1 MKTRKLFKEAGPKSR
16 SSDSQETGARYFRPW
31 MVQLGV
37 VGLGAGLLLTGVL
50 LVNQATRQDLSRH
63 DRYLVDFTAIQCEA
77 PPALARAEFLSEV
90 QYLGGMPSKLPVLD
104 QEIGERLAGAFA
116 KHPWVEK
123 VEEIEITPYRT
134 IKIRLAYRIPVLGV
148 LQDGQLRAVDRH
160 GILLPP
166 TAPTE
171 GLPLYS
177 GKVKP
182 PRGPAGTPWGDAA
195 LEKAAAN
202 TADRNQAH

>member
-16 SSDSQETGARYFRPW
+16 SSDSQETGPRRYRPW
-31 MVQLGV
+31 MVQIGV
-37 VGLGAGLLLTGVL
+37 VGLGAGLLLIGIF
-50 LVNQATRQDLSRH
+50 LVNQATREDLSRH
-63 DRYLVDFTAIQCEA
+63 NRYLVDFTAIQCEA

-116 KHPWVEK
+116 RHPWVEK
-123 VEEIEITPYRT
+123 VEEIQITPSQT
-134 IKIRLAYRIPVLGV
+134 IKIRLTYRTPVLGV
-148 LQDGQLRAVDRH
+148 LHEGQLRAVDRY
-160 GILLPP
+160 GVLLPP
-166 TAPTE
+166 TSPTE

-182 PRGPAGTPWGDAA
+182 PRGPAGTPWGDVA
-195 LEKAAAN
+195 LEKAAAK
-202 TADRNQAH
+202 TANRNQAH